1 MQNSLLNFFVATD
14 LYMNWLLNIYVY
26 LNQNIVLHSAQKF
39 QFSKTFLVSIL
50 QILYVGKKNLKLKL
64 VM

>member
-1 MQNSLLNFFVATD
+1 MNFLVVID
-14 LYMNWLLNIYVY
+14 LYMIWLLAMYVY